1 MIEIFCEKSGRVCR
15 GKITGNLNHILREAT
30 TIVVMVANQ
39 MSGGNMS
46 ARNILLDSI
55 VDRILECKQ
64 SPIVL
69 GKDMKKE
76 DKKDERTE
84 QAGAVLCA
92 GGDQPEAEAGD

>member
-15 GKITGNLNHILREAT
+15 GKISGNLNHILREAT
-30 TIVVMVANQ
+30 TIVVMVANHL
-39 MSGGNMS
+39 SGGNVS

-76 DKKDERTE
+76 DKEDERTE
-84 QAGAVLCA
+84 QTGAVLCTA
-92 GGDQPEAEAGD
+92 GDEPEA

>member
-1 MIEIFCEKSGRVCR
+1 MIDIFCDRSGLVCR

-55 VDRILECKQ
+55 VDRIMECKH
-64 SPIVL
+64 SPVEL
-69 GKDMKKE
+69 GKDMRKE
-76 DKKDERTE
+76 QKNERTE

>member
-1 MIEIFCEKSGRVCR
+1 MIDIFCEKSGRVCR

-39 MSGGNMS
+39 LSGGNMS
-46 ARNILLDSI
+46 ARDILLDSI
-55 VDRILECKQ
+55 VDRILECKR
-64 SPIVL
+64 SPVEL
-69 GKDMKKE
+69 GKDMRKE
-76 DKKDERTE
+76 QKNERTE